1 MLKKLHIILVVCL
14 IGITTTYA
22 QILPN
27 FGGERAGLSTL
38 SFLKNDLN
46 PRSSGLAGAS
56 VSLSGDGYSVLTNP
70 AALSD
75 LKTNTYALTH
85 MFLGGGINQS
95 FVSAAFPLKDKVS
108 NIAISV
114 NSLNSGSME
123 ERTEFQ
129 PNGTGREIFVT
140 NMAVGLTYARQL
152 SALFSA
158 GVTVKY
164 IYEGIANF
172 SNHNATI
179 DVSFLYKTDYKDLKF
194 AVLVQNFGGNS
205 SLSNTDQDIPVTFNR
220 ATGINLEANT
230 VPTVFS
236 LGLSFK
242 PFKQEGFQSLTTAI
256 QLNHPN
262 DNAEN
267 FRLGL
272 EYEVKEI
279 FFARAGYKV
288 SVEGQSW
295 PTFGL
300 GLRSRM
306 GGHPFNIDYSINPTD
321 YLGFQHSIGLHIRI
335 NNDLR

>member
-1 MLKKLHIILVVCL
+1 MLRKLHITILAGL
-14 IGITTTYA
+14 FTIGLNA
-22 QILPN
+22 QVLPN
-27 FGGERAGLSTL
+27 FGGERAGLSSL

-46 PRSSGLAGAS
+46 PRSSGMGGAS
-56 VSLSGDGYSVLTNP
+56 VALSGDGYSALTNP

-75 LKTNTYALTH
+75 LESNTYALTH

-108 NIAISV
+108 NLAFSINA
-114 NSLNSGSME
+114 LNSGEME

-129 PNGTGREIFVT
+129 PNGTGRQIFVS
-140 NMAVGLTYARQL
+140 NMAFGATYARQL

-158 GVTVKY
+158 GVSVKY

-172 SNHNATI
+172 SNHSATV

-194 AVLVQNFGGNS
+194 AVMVQNFGGNS
-205 SLSNTDQDIPVTFNR
+205 SLSNTDQDIPVVFNR
-220 ATGINLEANT
+220 STGINLEANT

-242 PFKQEGFQSLTTAI
+242 PLKQEFQSITTAI

-267 FRLGL
+267 IRLGL
-272 EYEVKEI
+272 EYEVREI
-279 FFARAGYKV
+279 FYARGGYKI

-300 GLRSRM
+300 GLRSRL

-321 YLGFQHSIGLHIRI
+321 YLGFQHSIGLHVRI
-335 NNDLR
+335 NNDTGR